1 MTTNKHTATRT
12 TSNGKKIEV
21 KIERGTWTEEVHL
34 DGSPTGTY
42 KTHTID
48 RTVINL
54 LDENG
59 KVLVSESEVK
69 PMSYGKI
76 HYSKDYS
83 KAVGLGCVG
92 MLGRAYIKQDTMD
105 LILSAL
111 AEAEAAA
118 PKTAEQVEI
127 ENTKAAAQKAHDNWY
142 NSPEEVAYR
151 KFTREM
157 ERADSDY

>member
-1 MTTNKHTATRT
+1 MTINKHTATRK
-12 TSNGKKIEV
+12 TSNGKTIEV

-48 RTVINL
+48 STVINL

-59 KVLVSESEVK
+59 KVLVSGSEIK

-76 HYSKDYS
+76 HYSKDYP

-118 PKTAEQVEI
+118 PKTAEQIDI
-127 ENTKAAAQKAHDNWY
+127 ENAKAAAQKSYDEWQ
-142 NSPEEVAYR
+142 NSAEQKAAR
-151 KFTREM
+151 KFAREM
-157 ERADSDY
+157 EREDSDY